1 VEVVRHLLNLLSLF
15 PIGSFVVLSDG
26 SVARVLRRNGLNFT
40 APIVQRIQD
49 ANGRLIP
56 AQAPEALVDIAAS
69 PLEITQALPTPGR
82 EEIALTADKVA
93 SGSL

>member
-1 VEVVRHLLNLLSLF
+1 MDVPLF
-15 PIGSFVVLSDG
+15 GADGPPRGEPASD
-26 SVARVLRRNGLNFT
+26 SA
-40 APIVQRIQD
+40 
-49 ANGRLIP
+49 LIP